1 MNKKVKNIAIIPA
14 RGGSVGI
21 PDKNIINLN
30 GNPLIYYTLQACYD
44 TTEIDQV
51 VVTTDSD
58 KIASIVSKLFPKTII
73 VKRPAS
79 LADNISTSE
88 EALLHCIKEIDKQ
101 IDGIENIVFVQATS
115 PLTDSTD
122 LSRLIAALR
131 DHDSAAFYIED
142 YGFFFDY
149 HDMTLPRIPRQGR
162 EPLKR
167 ECGNAWAFNKDGFL
181 ASKSR
186 LFGRIDLCNIEH
198 PREVEIDEPEDLI
211 SVSCLMKEL

>member
-1 MNKKVKNIAIIPA
+1 MMKNIAIIPA

-21 PDKNIINLN
+21 PDKNIVNLN
-30 GNPLIYYTLQACYD
+30 GKPLIYYSLKACHN
-44 TTEIDQV
+44 TVEIDHV
-51 VVTTDSD
+51 VVTTDSN
-58 KIASIVSKLFPKTII
+58 KIASIVGELFPKTIV

-79 LADNISTSE
+79 LADNMSTSE

-101 IDGIENIVFVQATS
+101 INNVENIIFVQATS

-122 LSRLIAALR
+122 LSKLIETLCN
-131 DHDSAAFYIED
+131 HDSAAFYIDD
-142 YGFFFDY
+142 YGFFFDF

-162 EPLKR
+162 EPLKK

-186 LFGRIDLCNIEH
+186 LFGRINLCKIEH
-198 PREVEIDEPEDLI
+198 PKEVEIDEPEDLI
-211 SVSCLMKEL
+211 SISCLMKRT

>member
-1 MNKKVKNIAIIPA
+1 MKSIAIIPA

-21 PDKNIINLN
+21 PDKNVVNLN
-30 GNPLIYYTLQACYD
+30 SNPLIYYTLQACYD
-44 TTEIDQV
+44 TAEIDQV

-58 KIASIVSKLFPKTII
+58 KIASIVNELFPKTII
-73 VKRPAS
+73 VKRPAN

-115 PLTDSTD
+115 PLTESTD

-131 DHDSAAFYIED
+131 DHDSVAFYIDD

-149 HDMTLPRIPRQGR
+149 HDMTSPRIPRQLR
-162 EPLKR
+162 KPLKK
-167 ECGNAWAFNKDGFL
+167 ECGNAWAFNKKGFL
-181 ASKSR
+181 SNKSR
-186 LFGRIDLCNIEH
+186 LFGKVGLCRIEH
-198 PREVEIDEPEDLI
+198 PREVEIDEIEDI
-211 SVSCLMKEL
+211 ATVSCLMSKL